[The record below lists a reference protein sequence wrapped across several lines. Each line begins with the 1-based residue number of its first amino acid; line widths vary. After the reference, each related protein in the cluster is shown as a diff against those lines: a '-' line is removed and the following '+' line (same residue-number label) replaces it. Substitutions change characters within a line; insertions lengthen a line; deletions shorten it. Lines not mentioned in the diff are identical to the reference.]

1 MTNDSTIIA
10 GIDTGKAK
18 LDIALRPGGE
28 TLQVDN
34 TRAGHRDLL
43 AFLTQHQVSTVGI
56 EASGGYERAVLA
68 VLCAAGVRVVL
79 LQPRQVRAFAQYKLR
94 RAKNDRLDAG
104 LIAECVA
111 GLTVRQTGFDPRL
124 AQMGEALRR
133 IEQIEADIVRAK
145 TRRESFHD
153 ARLRK
158 AQTREVERLQR
169 LQKAELKRLVAEV
182 DAVPAL
188 AARLSLI
195 ESVEG
200 IGRRTALTLLIDMP
214 ELGQLS
220 REQAA
225 CLAGLAPF
233 DHDSGTHKGVRRIG
247 GGRASVRRA
256 LYAAALPASFRWN
269 AALCQ
274 LYQRLITAG
283 KPHKKALTACARKR
297 LTYANA
303 VLQRGTPWTTTEPLL
318 NGC

>member
-18 LDIALRPGGE
+18 LDIALRSGGE

-68 VLCAAGVRVVL
+68 ALCAAGVRVVL

-94 RAKNDRLDAG
+94 RAKNDRLDVG

-247 GGRASVRRA
+247 GGRARGGRA
-256 LYAAALPASFRWN
+256 P
-269 AALCQ
+269 
-274 LYQRLITAG
+274 
-283 KPHKKALTACARKR
+283 
-297 LTYANA
+297 
-303 VLQRGTPWTTTEPLL
+303 
-318 NGC
+318 